1 MKYMLPVLAMFALQ
15 AAVPAAPMRAEERAS
30 ALTEADV
37 RAQIILN
44 LPMVADWPQGALP
57 ADNRVTLCTLSESE
71 VSHHLQAM
79 ASQPTYLENVLFVP
93 RVSLQEVTN
102 CRVLYIDA
110 QDKPHLTEL
119 LAAVANSPV
128 LTVGDIR
135 GFTKRGGMIGFLST
149 EKTIGLFSQKNVRFE
164 INHTATAEAGI
175 TLDPLLL
182 ELAENLL
189 SEEGR

>member
-1 MKYMLPVLAMFALQ
+1 MKHMLPVLVMFALQ
-15 AAVPAAPMRAEERAS
+15 AAVPTTPMRAEGQAS
-30 ALTEADV
+30 APTEAEV

-44 LPMVADWPQGALP
+44 LPLVADWPAGALP
-57 ADNRVTLCTLSESE
+57 PDKRVTLCTLSESD

-79 ASQPTYLENVLFVP
+79 ASQQAYLENVLFVP
-93 RVSLQEVTN
+93 RVSPQEIVN
-102 CRVLYIDA
+102 CRVLYVDA
-110 QDKPHLTEL
+110 LDKPRLGKV
-119 LAAVANSPV
+119 LAAVAKRPV

-135 GFTKRGGMIGFLST
+135 GFAKHGGMIGFLST

-164 INHTATAEAGI
+164 INLTTTATAGI